1 MKEGADKRRF
11 IRLKITMALTMLVLA
26 FTTAFANPPPKLI
39 GKRFVG
45 FLAATSLMQIPGLGT
60 VLCSLKPIK
69 SIKKTEERAPPAYV
83 ALLGFL
89 FLCTLF
95 FGWMLYFK
103 PDIFAPGAGAM
114 AHAVRIDEEGDAM
127 HEMVEFTARLQ
138 GACVC
143 AFLVP
148 TMETIVDPT
157 IHNVRK
163 FCQLAAIVCALHTFG
178 FIFGVFDTTRHAI
191 KNMYIFQTDVEVVVT
206 GLLAKGAF
214 LDPAGKGDKV
224 GKVAATA
231 KKTT

>member
-1 MKEGADKRRF
+1 
-11 IRLKITMALTMLVLA
+11 
-26 FTTAFANPPPKLI
+26 
-39 GKRFVG
+39 
-45 FLAATSLMQIPGLGT
+45 
-60 VLCSLKPIK
+60 
-69 SIKKTEERAPPAYV
+69 
-83 ALLGFL
+83 
-89 FLCTLF
+89 
-95 FGWMLYFK
+95 MLYFK